1 MWKICMMMCFMLF
14 GTMGHIAYCEPG
26 MDYEELEDCLEE
38 TGQQE
43 IPAYRIQTKRYER
56 WPGKGHVSVK
66 FAKIAGDGSQRAYDA
81 INYVLERDA
90 FRVAGDYISSEIM
103 KESDSVLQA
112 ISKIQDE
119 EYEEYLYVTY
129 DVAYKDDSILCIEIE
144 GDVMTYSPD
153 GSVVGWGDCSL
164 YDVFDVK
171 TGKKLELS
179 DFIEID
185 RRIVDWK
192 AEYYQSTNYSS
203 PVNECSYSFM
213 DAFEVYE
220 EEQSEFHEKMNV
232 EEAIEALKEGE
243 IHWAIRSDKAL
254 LLYWSR
260 CSFFDEA
267 WIEIPYSDIEDIA
280 YY

>member
-1 MWKICMMMCFMLF
+1 MWKICMVMCFMLF
-14 GTMGHIAYCEPG
+14 GRMGQTAYYEPG
-26 MDYEELEDCLEE
+26 MDCEELEDCLEE
-38 TGQQE
+38 TGQQA
-43 IPAYRIQTKRYER
+43 IPAYYIQTKRYER

-66 FAKIAGDGSQRAYDA
+66 FAKITGDGSQRAYDA

-119 EYEEYLYVTY
+119 EYLFVTY
-129 DVAYKDDSILCIEIE
+129 DVAYEDDSILCIEIR
-144 GDVMTYSPD
+144 GDVMTYSSD

-192 AEYYQSTNYSS
+192 AEDYQPTNYSS

-220 EEQSEFHEKMNV
+220 EEQSKFHEKMNV

-254 LLYWSR
+254 LLYWGWQ